1 MSDENQQILDHYL
14 HILPQFNSMVFADV
28 GIGLFDTE
36 KCLCYI
42 PGKKMDLGAK
52 PGDPVK
58 PGSGGHQAMQTRQRI
73 VRKIDKSVY
82 GLPYIVVAIPLFN
95 SKNEVIGTI
104 AVTEPTDN
112 LDDMKAMSEK
122 LADDI
127 NTLASTT
134 QEIAAQTEEIAATSR
149 ALSENALASKK
160 RTQETE
166 QLIGLIKTVAGQT
179 NLLGLNAAIEA
190 ARVGEQGRGF
200 GVVAEEIRKL
210 AATSSDSVK
219 HIADVIKNV
228 QLDSEKSVIEVEH
241 IDSVISQVAGALD
254 QVART
259 VQEIKEMIEK
269 LDSLAN
275 KLSEED

>member
-1 MSDENQQILDHYL
+1 MHDDDQQILNHYL
-14 HILPQFNSMVFADV
+14 HILPTFNSLVFADV

-36 KCLCYI
+36 KCLNYI

-58 PGSGGHQAMQTRQRI
+58 PGSGTHQAIQTRQRV

-82 GLPYIVVAIPLFN
+82 GRPYVVVAVPIFN
-95 SKNEVIGTI
+95 SNNEVIG
-104 AVTEPTDN
+104 AVAVSEPTDKI
-112 LDDMKAMSEK
+112 DEMKSMSGK
-122 LADDI
+122 LSDNI

-149 ALSENALASKK
+149 TLSQSATESKK
-160 RTQETE
+160 RIQETDGM
-166 QLIGLIKTVAGQT
+166 INLIKNVAGQT

-210 AATSSDSVK
+210 AATSNQSLKRID
-219 HIADVIKNV
+219 DVIKNI
-228 QLDSEKSVIEVEH
+228 QLDSEKTVHEVAH
-241 IDSVISQVAGALD
+241 IDSVITQVAGALD
-254 QVART
+254 QVANA
-259 VQEIKEMIEK
+259 VQEIRDMVIK
-269 LDSLAN
+269 LDLMADSL
-275 KLSEED
+275 SDEV